1 MVIGIA
7 WFFYPTI
14 TSWVD
19 RVRLPE
25 VEVET
30 VIKRSPAAAGAVSG
44 AAANGYIVARTR
56 AALSADTPGKIIELN
71 VREGQAIEKGFVVAR
86 LYDKEYAASLRR
98 AEADVQASQ
107 AALKRGKAE
116 LTAAESGLTQ
126 LEEAQKAAAAAL
138 QEAVAEEALS
148 RLNHDRAIQLVKD
161 GVDAPQ
167 KLDEAKAS
175 LDVAIAKTSSARAS
189 VGGADAL
196 LARGHAQVALEQ
208 AAVEEARAQIAV
220 REAVRDQ
227 AEATLR
233 KTEVR
238 APFSGIVVLKDAE
251 VGEVVSPNSQAGSD
265 ARGSIVTMV
274 DFASLEAQAEV
285 PETTLSAV
293 KLGAP
298 VRIYLDAYPNHPYR
312 GRVDRIWPTANRQK
326 ATIEV
331 RAVFEN
337 PDDKLR
343 PEMGVRV
350 VFLDDQA
357 SGGTE
362 AARSSAG
369 TDDVIL
375 VSEDAVVRIEG
386 ETAVFVLERD
396 VARLRPVKLGDRRS
410 DRLVVKSGLEE
421 NETVVRRPPASLED
435 GDRVRP
441 RS

>member
-1 MVIGIA
+1 MATGIA

-14 TSWVD
+14 TAWVD

-30 VIKRSPAAAGAVSG
+30 IIKRSPAAAGAVSG

-71 VREGQAIEKGFVVAR
+71 VQEGQAVEKGFIVAR

-98 AEADVQASQ
+98 AEADVQASR
-107 AALKRGKAE
+107 AALKRSEAE
-116 LTAAESGLTQ
+116 LTAAESALTQ
-126 LEEAQKAAAAAL
+126 LEESKKSVVASL
-138 QEAVAEEALS
+138 REAVAEEALS
-148 RLNHDRAIQLVKD
+148 KLNHDRAAQLVKD
-161 GVDAPQ
+161 GVDTPQ

-175 LDVAIAKTSSARAS
+175 LDVANAQTASARAR
-189 VGGADAL
+189 VGGAEAL
-196 LARGHAQVALEQ
+196 LARGRAQVALEQ

-220 REAVRDQ
+220 REAVRDE
-227 AEATLR
+227 AAATLR

-251 VGEVVSPNSQAGSD
+251 VGEVVSPFSD
-265 ARGSIVTMV
+265 AIGAIVTMV

-293 KLGAP
+293 KLDAP

-343 PEMGVRV
+343 PEMGLRV
-350 VFLDDQA
+350 VFLDAEA
-357 SGGTE
+357 SDGAG
-362 AARSSAG
+362 AARSSG
-369 TDDVIL
+369 GIDDVIL
-375 VSEDAVVRIEG
+375 VPEDAVVRIG
-386 ETAVFVLERD
+386 RETAVFVLERD
-396 VARLRPVKLGDRRS
+396 VARLRPVRLGDRRS

-421 NETVVRRPPASLED
+421 NETVIRRPPASLED

-441 RS
+441 KS